1 MGKRERMS
9 SVDTAWL
16 RMDSP
21 GNLMMIVGIY
31 EYEGQLDFARLR
43 ELVQQRFCVHRRLR
57 SRVVQDATGYYW
69 EEDDDFDL
77 DLHLVRTALPGAGT
91 TEDLKKFAGR
101 MASTALDPSR
111 PLWQF
116 QVVDNYNGGQ
126 AMVAR
131 IHHCIAD
138 GIALIGVLL
147 GMTSQDP
154 LEDAAEAGAPAP
166 PSRRGPRSDWDALLR
181 PLTDATVRAIDTTG
195 DVASKVLH
203 AYGAMLRDPE
213 SLGETA
219 GEYARIAAQVA
230 KDATAIALMEND
242 SVTSLK
248 GLPSGSKVVAWNE
261 PLSLDDVKAVSKALG
276 CSINDVLLAS
286 VAGAIRS
293 YLVDRGEDVSGCEL
307 RAMVPVNLRDPKKWR
322 ELGNKFGLVP
332 LLLPVGIENPIARV
346 FEVQRRMTE
355 LKTSYQAVLAM
366 ALLGVVG
373 LAPRMLQRQTLDF
386 LARKATTVMTNVP
399 GPQQPLYMAGA
410 RIRRIMA
417 WVPQSG
423 DIGVGVSILSYAGGV
438 QFGLITDKK
447 LCAEPQQIIDRFAPE
462 FEKLVL
468 SLCLL
473 PWERAVDPDQAESW
487 LFPSVPGPVAATP
500 KASKRIRR
508 AARKTATPAN
518 AAPVESAP
526 AVEVPAAAEP
536 ASSAAGESIG
546 VDAAADSTEPAPQA
560 PPAPAKPRRAR
571 TRRPGSDIARASE

>member
-31 EYEGQLDFARLR
+31 EFEGQLDFARLR
-43 ELVQQRFCVHRRLR
+43 ELVEQRFVVHRRFR
-57 SRVVQDATGYYW
+57 SKVVQDATGYYW

-77 DLHLVRTALPGAGT
+77 DLHLVRIALPGAGT

-116 QVVDNYNGGQ
+116 QLVDNFNGGQ

-154 LEDAAEAGAPAP
+154 LEDAPEPEARAPSAKG
-166 PSRRGPRSDWDALLR
+166 PSSDWDALLR
-181 PLTDATVRAIDTTG
+181 PIKEATVKALDTTG
-195 DVASKVLH
+195 DVASKVLS
-203 AYGAMLRDPE
+203 AYSAMLNDPE
-213 SLGETA
+213 RFGEAA
-219 GEYARIAAQVA
+219 GEYARIATQVA
-230 KDATAIALMEND
+230 KDAAAIALMDND
-242 SVTSLK
+242 SATSLK
-248 GLPSGSKVVAWNE
+248 GVPSGSKVVAWNE
-261 PLSLDDVKAVSKALG
+261 PLSLDDVKAVGRALG
-276 CSINDVLLAS
+276 CSVNDVLLGS

-293 YLVDRGEDVSGCEL
+293 YLVERGEDVTGCEL

-332 LLLPVGIENPIARV
+332 LLLPVGIESPIARV
-346 FEVQRRMTE
+346 FEVRKRMDE
-355 LKTSYQAVLAM
+355 LKSSYTAVLTVGI
-366 ALLGVVG
+366 LGLVG
-373 LAPRMLQRQTLDF
+373 LGPRQLQKQALDF
-386 LARKATTVMTNVP
+386 LARKGTAVMTNVP

-410 RIRRIMA
+410 KIRRIMV

-438 QFGLITDKK
+438 QFGLITDKR
-447 LCAEPQQIIDRFAPE
+447 LCPEPQRIIDRFEPE

-468 SLCLL
+468 ALCLL
-473 PWERAVDPDQAESW
+473 PWEQPVDPDEAES
-487 LFPSVPGPVAATP
+487 
-500 KASKRIRR
+500 
-508 AARKTATPAN
+508 
-518 AAPVESAP
+518 
-526 AVEVPAAAEP
+526 
-536 ASSAAGESIG
+536 
-546 VDAAADSTEPAPQA
+546 
-560 PPAPAKPRRAR
+560 
-571 TRRPGSDIARASE
+571 

>member
-31 EYEGQLDFARLR
+31 EYEGRLDFARLR
-43 ELVQQRFCVHRRLR
+43 ELVQQRFVVHRRFR
-57 SRVVQDATGYYW
+57 SKVVLDATGYYW

-116 QVVDNYNGGQ
+116 QLVDNYNGGH
-126 AMVAR
+126 ALVAR

-154 LEDAAEAGAPAP
+154 LEDAPEPEAPAP
-166 PSRRGPRSDWDALLR
+166 SPRGPSSDWDALLR
-181 PLTDATVRAIDTTG
+181 PLTDATVKAIDTTG

-203 AYGAMLRDPE
+203 AYGAMLSDPE
-213 SLGETA
+213 SLGATA

-230 KDATAIALMEND
+230 KDAAAIALMEND

-248 GLPSGSKVVAWNE
+248 GSPSGSKVVAWNE

-293 YLVDRGEDVSGCEL
+293 YLVERGEDVSGCEL

-355 LKTSYQAVLAM
+355 LKSSYQAVLAM

-373 LAPRMLQRQTLDF
+373 LAPRMLQKQTLDF

-423 DIGVGVSILSYAGGV
+423 DIGVGVSILSYSGGV
-438 QFGLITDKK
+438 QFGLITDKR
-447 LCAEPQQIIDRFAPE
+447 LCPEPQRIIDRFAPE

-468 SLCLL
+468 SLCML
-473 PWERAVDPDQAESW
+473 PWERPVDSDEAESW
-487 LFPSVPGPVAATP
+487 LFPSVPGPAPAARQSM
-500 KASKRIRR
+500 ARR
-508 AARKTATPAN
+508 AGKHKAKRARPPEPAN
-518 AAPVESAP
+518 EGEGDVTAK
-526 AVEVPAAAEP
+526 PAAAESAPVRP
-536 ASSAAGESIG
+536 AGIRRRRSAF
-546 VDAAADSTEPAPQA
+546 AAART
-560 PPAPAKPRRAR
+560 AK
-571 TRRPGSDIARASE
+571 